1 MKTLSTLALLTAAAA
16 SQAYTLDVAVGH
28 ANSND
33 FDNASIVGVGIGTQL
48 NNDFHL
54 GFNIASKSLASD
66 LSSPTQF
73 AGVDATV
80 RTATIDLTYEL
91 SSGGIRPFIGAGVGG
106 VRFSGDSIDT
116 KTAFATKLFLG
127 ISFPITP
134 NVEFTLT
141 AQNSKFYS
149 VQELAGGPKTNITSW
164 DGIAGLRFNF

>member
-1 MKTLSTLALLTAAAA
+1 MKTLSTLAVLTAATAA
-16 SQAYTLDVAVGH
+16 QAYTLDVNVGH
-28 ANSND
+28 SRL
-33 FDNASIVGVGIGTQL
+33 DNYDNVSVVGLGIGTQL
-48 NNDFHL
+48 NNEFHL
-54 GFNIASKSLASD
+54 GLNFGRKSI
-66 LSSPTQF
+66 SS
-73 AGVDATV
+73 AVALVDAK
-80 RTATIDLTYEL
+80 ATSATLDLTYYL
-91 SSGGIRPFIGAGVGG
+91 SQGGIRPFIGACVGG